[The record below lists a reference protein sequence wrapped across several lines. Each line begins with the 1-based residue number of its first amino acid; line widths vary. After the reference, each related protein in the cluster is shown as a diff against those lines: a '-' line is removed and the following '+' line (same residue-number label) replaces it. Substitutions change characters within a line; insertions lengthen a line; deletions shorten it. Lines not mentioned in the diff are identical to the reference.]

1 MSTVDRR
8 RWAALAATGVL
19 AVAGVTL
26 YLNSAAHRLHDPRHS
41 LQQLDLLYLDEPAP
55 GLAQLGIDPGSPA
68 VLVFC
73 SVTCP
78 LPDISGAQVVRSQG
92 PRLAARYA
100 LLTPSGRIGPGYA
113 LVDADGTLRYRTF
126 DPGLEDHEPEIEI
139 LVKGL

>member
-1 MSTVDRR
+1 MGIDDRR

-55 GLAQLGIDPGSPA
+55 GLQQLGVSPGAPA

-73 SVTCP
+73 ATACP
-78 LPDISGAQVVRSQG
+78 LPDITVAQVVRSQD

-113 LVDADGTLRYRTF
+113 LVDADATLRYRTF

-139 LVKGL
+139 LVEGL